1 MLHKRNMFETRLS
14 DYRCHCSNCLL
25 HACSPAPSHQL
36 YPSLLPPSVFGFSA
50 AFCLVYLKCLQAKHV
65 KPSEPEAPLSAERGS
80 EANPYEKPR
89 HGPMRRRLEGY
100 EHGQS
105 PFASNEKMSIAN
117 GFSHNQK
124 LAKDN
129 PYAQRGSG
137 LNNNQN
143 HIFDNLR
150 GYPPRDPYMFEV
162 QRARQMRGNQ

>member
-1 MLHKRNMFETRLS
+1 LFL
-14 DYRCHCSNCLL
+14 
-25 HACSPAPSHQL
+25 
-36 YPSLLPPSVFGFSA
+36 LLPPA
-50 AFCLVYLKCLQAKHV
+50 L
-65 KPSEPEAPLSAERGS
+65 PLSLLSSTSADGVVD
-80 EANPYEKPR
+80 
-89 HGPMRRRLEGY
+89 

>member
-89 HGPMRRRLEGY
+89 HGPMRRRLEGC
-100 EHGQS
+100 EGLVAS
-105 PFASNEKMSIAN
+105 PTLRLTHLSPLPLTVLVPLASSC
-117 GFSHNQK
+117 
-124 LAKDN
+124 
-129 PYAQRGSG
+129 
-137 LNNNQN
+137 
-143 HIFDNLR
+143 
-150 GYPPRDPYMFEV
+150 PPLVAALLDLC
-162 QRARQMRGNQ
+162 